1 MCIWYLYF
9 WMHWFLFL
17 ACELC
22 RFGRYFFWSKFLVN
36 KAEISSITTGFPLG
50 FLSPFIQ
57 QMVLL
62 SQKTQHECLCPDL
75 FQPTICNKPQIWL

>member
-1 MCIWYLYF
+1 MCIWCLYF

-36 KAEISSITTGFPLG
+36 KAEISSITTRFPLG
-50 FLSPFIQ
+50 FLSPFIE

-62 SQKTQHECLCPDL
+62 SQKNTTRMLVPRS
-75 FQPTICNKPQIWL
+75 FPTDHLQ